1 MELNGAELNAVE
13 LNGASAGGSV
23 PVDPEV
29 IVPVVSVLWA
39 PRLMLN
45 GVNMSHLLT
54 GSIRIVREEGVRCL
68 ADFTLLLNAG
78 TVNPSSYTGQSVE
91 IYYRD
96 RHLGSWRETLRFKGK
111 IVRPQFSLQSRL
123 LTCECSDQLQEV
135 VEAMDVAAIDAVAGG
150 LWSDDVFEDVE
161 GRSRWDYAAE
171 RMSTQP
177 ASLQLSVEGQLQSTP
192 WAATNAAFLI
202 PPGTVLDG
210 SLDYVPVELNDRTN
224 VVEIEAD
231 YRFIRLRE
239 RHQPFAWRHPDI
251 AGDSIDN
258 SFCVWHTDTGDLPNK
273 DTIYQATQDAG
284 FEVILDGAFWLA
296 LPPNGIYCTPPV
308 SWQNQYVDLLLGA
321 DWTGATRWAQR
332 VTEQYRLRVEAPASV
347 AQAGEVVGR
356 ERVAIETESD
366 RESEFQ
372 NAEFSAPEPDATED
386 ALGDWV
392 VDLREENRR
401 ADGIACHLG
410 MATTAI
416 LAAHRGN
423 RVPFQLPTSDT
434 LGFRLEHTLHVQDVI
449 LGTPVQCRAKV
460 FSITDEWDLDSGA
473 ALTSIVLA
481 VSQGGGDV
489 ADPLVP
495 PAAPASTPPGDT
507 PALIILPSQ
516 FSGHLDS
523 PAYDEELLGF
533 SGNYANYN
541 SSQDRFEVR
550 LDLDAPEIPAEHRDE
565 YAVTQQTTYRVPV
578 PDDLVEF

>member
-23 PVDPEV
+23 PDT
-29 IVPVVSVLWA
+29 IVPVVSVIWA

-45 GVNMSHLLT
+45 GVDRTDLLV
-54 GSIRIVREEGVRCL
+54 GGVRIVRQEGVRCL
-68 ADFTLLLNAG
+68 ADFTLFLAAG
-78 TVNPSSYTGQSVE
+78 TVNPASYTGQTVE
-91 IYYRD
+91 LYYRD
-96 RHLGSWRETLRFKGK
+96 RYAGAWREELRFKGK
-111 IVRPQFSLQSRL
+111 IVRPQFSLQQRL
-123 LTCECSDQLQEV
+123 LTCECSDQLQEK
-135 VEAMDVAAIDAVAGG
+135 VEEMEVAAIDAVTEGH
-150 LWSDDVFEDVE
+150 WSDDVFEPVE

-177 ASLQLSVEGQLQSTP
+177 ASLQLNVEGELHKTP
-192 WAATNAAFLI
+192 WAAGAAAFI
-202 PPGTVLDG
+202 VPPGAVLDG

-239 RHQPFAWRHPDI
+239 RHQPFTWRHPDI
-251 AGDSIDN
+251 VGESIDN

-273 DTIYQATQDAG
+273 DTIYQATQNAG
-284 FEVILDGAFWLA
+284 FPAVLDGAFWLV
-296 LPPNGIYCTPPV
+296 LPPTGVYCSPPV
-308 SWQNQYVDLLLGA
+308 SWQSQYVDLLLGA
-321 DWTGATRWAQR
+321 DWTGAARWAQR

-347 AQAGEVVGR
+347 AQAGEVVSR

-372 NAEFSAPEPDATED
+372 GAEFTAPEPDATED

-392 VDLREENRR
+392 VDLREEDRR
-401 ADGIACHLG
+401 TDGIACQLG
-410 MATTAI
+410 MAAATI
-416 LAAHRGN
+416 LGAHRGN

-449 LGTPVQCRAKV
+449 LGAAVQCRAKV

-473 ALTSIVLA
+473 AITSIVLA
-481 VSQGGGDV
+481 VSQGGGSES
-489 ADPLVP
+489 DPLEP
-495 PAAPASTPPGDT
+495 PPAPASTPPGAV
-507 PALIILPSQ
+507 PELIILPSQ

-523 PAYDEELLGF
+523 PEYDEELLGF

-541 SSQDRFEVR
+541 SSQEPFEVR
-550 LDLDAPEIPAEHRDE
+550 FDLDAPEIPAEHRDE
-565 YAVTQQTTYRVPV
+565 YAVTQATTYRVPV